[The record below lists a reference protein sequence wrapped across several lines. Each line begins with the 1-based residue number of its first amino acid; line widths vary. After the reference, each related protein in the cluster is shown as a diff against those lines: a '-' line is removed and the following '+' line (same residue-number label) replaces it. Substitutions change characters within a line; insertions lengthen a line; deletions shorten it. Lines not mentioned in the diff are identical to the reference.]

1 MTVGAVLKLL
11 YALFYYYSAIILIIL
26 AIIRIIRKNKNGVAG
41 EYSLQKFAYKLFRG
55 GTEAGNHHSAG
66 AQAGNHP

>member
-1 MTVGAVLKLL
+1 LKLL
-11 YALFYYYSAIILIIL
+11 FALFYYNSTIILIIL
-26 AIIRIIRKNKNGVAG
+26 AIIRIIRKNKNGGAG
-41 EYSLQKFAYKLFRG
+41 EYSLRISASKLSRG